1 MFFSR
6 GLNLM
11 LCLVPRKLLKRGK
24 KMIKKKN
31 TLGDEKKNIFFVIKN
46 KKQGVLKKHILV
58 AFTCFMRTV
67 LINNYSNVE
76 DDLK

>member
-1 MFFSR
+1 MFQKQFSVLQNEKYR
-6 GLNLM
+6 L
-11 LCLVPRKLLKRGK
+11 
-24 KMIKKKN
+24 KKKK
-31 TLGDEKKNIFFVIKN
+31 LGDEKKNIFFVIKN